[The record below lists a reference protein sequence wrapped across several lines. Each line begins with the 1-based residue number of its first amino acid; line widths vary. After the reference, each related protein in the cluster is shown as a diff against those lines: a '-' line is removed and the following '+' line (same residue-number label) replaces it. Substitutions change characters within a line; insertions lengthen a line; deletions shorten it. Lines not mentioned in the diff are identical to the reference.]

1 MLHLGLHR
9 LDVIRMNTILSF
21 RKSANG
27 FNNRSI
33 EHLTFMESRVNNSH
47 QVENSILRPC
57 LTQPGWEN
65 GIEK

>member
-1 MLHLGLHR
+1 
-9 LDVIRMNTILSF
+9 MNTILSF

-27 FNNRSI
+27 FNNRST